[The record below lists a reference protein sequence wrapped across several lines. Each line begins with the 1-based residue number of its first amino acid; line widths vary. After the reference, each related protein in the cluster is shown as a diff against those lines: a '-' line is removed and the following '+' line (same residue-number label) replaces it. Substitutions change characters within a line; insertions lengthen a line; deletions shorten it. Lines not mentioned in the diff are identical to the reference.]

1 MHRASILA
9 FIVLVATSAQAFAGS
24 DINRDELRKELAA
37 QRDLNL
43 KRFHAYRKAGVYP
56 HNSYEQGFVNVW
68 RDDEE
73 HLCAVANLVAKQG
86 LDELVDATASEQNF
100 VRIADIDEGPLLDWV
115 LTSGFTQEEV
125 AMIQWPTF
133 AQDDPVG
140 YARMMREERRKER
153 ARKHED
159 ERLAAGYRETEK
171 TLKSGRVHDAGLD
184 VAVARLAARPD
195 LVAKLHASSVA
206 SNN

>member
-1 MHRASILA
+1 MHRAS
-9 FIVLVATSAQAFAGS
+9 FIAIAILVATSTQALAGPEI
-24 DINRDELRKELAA
+24 DRDALRKELAA

-56 HNSYEQGFVNVW
+56 HNSYEEGFVNVW
-68 RDDEE
+68 RDDDE
-73 HLCAVANLVAKQG
+73 HLCAVANLLEKQG
-86 LDELVDATASEQNF
+86 LEDLVNTTASKENF
-100 VRIADIDEGPLLDWV
+100 VRIADINSGPLLDWV

-125 AMIQWPTF
+125 AMIQWPTW

-140 YARMMREERRKER
+140 YARAMREQRQKER
-153 ARKHED
+153 ARKRED
-159 ERLAAGYRETEK
+159 ERLAAGYKETEK

-195 LVAKLHASSVA
+195 LVEKLHASSVA
-206 SNN
+206 SK